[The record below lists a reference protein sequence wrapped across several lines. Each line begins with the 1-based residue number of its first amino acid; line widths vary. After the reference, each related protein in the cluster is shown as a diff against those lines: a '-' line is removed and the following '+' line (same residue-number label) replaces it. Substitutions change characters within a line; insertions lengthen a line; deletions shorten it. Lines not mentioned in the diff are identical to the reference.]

1 MILFQ
6 IKNFSFQIKCE
17 VSNQVSP
24 ISESEEE
31 SSLHMTED
39 LRMLLTADNFD
50 DTERSV
56 TIFTTYI
63 FLTLL

>member
-1 MILFQ
+1 M
-6 IKNFSFQIKCE
+6 
-17 VSNQVSP
+17 
-24 ISESEEE
+24 ESEEE
-31 SSLHMTED
+31 SSLDMTED
-39 LRMLLTADNFD
+39 LRMLLKADNFD

>member
-1 MILFQ
+1 M
-6 IKNFSFQIKCE
+6 
-17 VSNQVSP
+17 
-24 ISESEEE
+24 ESEEE
-31 SSLHMTED
+31 SSLLMTED

>member
-39 LRMLLTADNFD
+39 LRMLLTPDNFD

>member
-1 MILFQ
+1 MD
-6 IKNFSFQIKCE
+6 
-17 VSNQVSP
+17 
-24 ISESEEE
+24 SEEE
-31 SSLHMTED
+31 SSLLMTED

-50 DTERSV
+50 DAERSV

>member
-1 MILFQ
+1 M
-6 IKNFSFQIKCE
+6 
-17 VSNQVSP
+17 
-24 ISESEEE
+24 ESEEE
-31 SSLHMTED
+31 ISLHMTED

>member
-50 DTERSV
+50 NIERSV
-56 TIFTTYI
+56 TISMTYI

>member
-1 MILFQ
+1 M
-6 IKNFSFQIKCE
+6 
-17 VSNQVSP
+17 
-24 ISESEEE
+24 ESEEE
-31 SSLHMTED
+31 SSLDMTED
-39 LRMLLTADNFD
+39 LRMPLKADNFD